1 MATMWPDYKFILGN
15 QKPVLY
21 ISGFKLL
28 FNKISENKNGDKMA
42 YFYCVN
48 KLKAGFKCKS
58 SAKAVV
64 VDDDGDTRYVLSS
77 YSEIHSEFCVPN
89 SALLQVKE
97 IRSNIKS
104 TILANPTMKPS
115 AVYNAKVDEVR
126 DTLAEGPKEE
136 FDQMMPSRS
145 ALNPSIYAWKRLVIP
160 PNPELPGDIDSS
172 GPFFLTQSGENI
184 CKASI
189 DVAGNPRR
197 RVMLLTTDRVMQAGL
212 RFAERGV
219 MDATFDV
226 SLA

>member
-1 MATMWPDYKFILGN
+1 
-15 QKPVLY
+15 
-21 ISGFKLL
+21 
-28 FNKISENKNGDKMA
+28 
-42 YFYCVN
+42 
-48 KLKAGFKCKS
+48 
-58 SAKAVV
+58 
-64 VDDDGDTRYVLSS
+64 
-77 YSEIHSEFCVPN
+77 
-89 SALLQVKE
+89 
-97 IRSNIKS
+97 
-104 TILANPTMKPS
+104 
-115 AVYNAKVDEVR
+115 
-126 DTLAEGPKEE
+126 
-136 FDQMMPSRS
+136 MMPSRS

-226 SLA
+226 SLAWFIHHMSRICINLLFGLTVLCGGKNHMKSKLQLNNLT